1 VCDSCLEKNILAPVS
16 LSYHDR
22 MKLGIIT
29 FARHLRDPKA
39 RNAQCQASFKDD
51 EWLQALQRISRIL
64 LSWWS
69 IWGIEHTRSDALPS
83 AEDFSD
89 LGNEILEGIETPS
102 AEHFSKLGKIIVEGI
117 EETWMKLQ
125 STPAV
130 STCDANLAWA
140 STAKRSRIKYAP
152 ETFLASGS
160 LALADNIEMSIMDD
174 IAFDERKLIRTPDDD
189 KERESGMHKIIL
201 DYAGLT
207 DDLATSSRAAMRQL
221 MIAATGA
228 QRKHAI
234 RRVQVSSPYHDRR
247 RTEVPMADMDDIGIL
262 FWPLHAALR
271 SLPAVQMM
279 ENPTKAA
286 LEATKFHESFAK
298 KFLLQCNPPWYARSK
313 AEKYEY
319 LRKWFLS
326 KFSLHLKDECMLPR
340 PGEQRRKRNGAS
352 WLGVEITDQEMEQ
365 ILDDS
370 FSLYC
375 ANRT

>member
-1 VCDSCLEKNILAPVS
+1 
-16 LSYHDR
+16 
-22 MKLGIIT
+22 
-29 FARHLRDPKA
+29 
-39 RNAQCQASFKDD
+39 
-51 EWLQALQRISRIL
+51 
-64 LSWWS
+64 
-69 IWGIEHTRSDALPS
+69 
-83 AEDFSD
+83 
-89 LGNEILEGIETPS
+89 
-102 AEHFSKLGKIIVEGI
+102 
-117 EETWMKLQ
+117 
-125 STPAV
+125 
-130 STCDANLAWA
+130 
-140 STAKRSRIKYAP
+140 
-152 ETFLASGS
+152 
-160 LALADNIEMSIMDD
+160 
-174 IAFDERKLIRTPDDD
+174 
-189 KERESGMHKIIL
+189 
-201 DYAGLT
+201 
-207 DDLATSSRAAMRQL
+207 MRQL

-234 RRVQVSSPYHDRR
+234 RRVKVSFPYHHRR

-286 LEATKFHESFAK
+286 LEATKFHEIFAK
-298 KFLLQCNPPWYARSK
+298 KFLLQCNPPWYERSR

-326 KFSLHLKDECMLPR
+326 KFSLDLKDECMLPR
-340 PGEQRRKRNGAS
+340 PGERRRKRNGAS